1 MPDNPTEAGRT
12 EDRQKEAADGQTTDN
27 LTNTTTKNHLYH
39 LDVLRLMLNELD
51 PVVAIPLAEQLNK
64 YVEDL
69 KVTVR
74 SYVYMFTAMEKEFEN
89 QKSQIADI
97 QTQLTYMQF
106 DLEATRRERDMYKGM
121 LDNI

>member
-1 MPDNPTEAGRT
+1 
-12 EDRQKEAADGQTTDN
+12 
-27 LTNTTTKNHLYH
+27 
-39 LDVLRLMLNELD
+39 MLNELD